1 MNCLPLYPAFS
12 TRLPSAF
19 LMPFASPLKGRFCL

>member
-12 TRLPSAF
+12 TPLFSAL
-19 LMPFASPLKGRFCL
+19 LMSASPLKGRFCL

>member
-12 TRLPSAF
+12 TPLFSALLMPSA
-19 LMPFASPLKGRFCL
+19 PPLKGRFCL